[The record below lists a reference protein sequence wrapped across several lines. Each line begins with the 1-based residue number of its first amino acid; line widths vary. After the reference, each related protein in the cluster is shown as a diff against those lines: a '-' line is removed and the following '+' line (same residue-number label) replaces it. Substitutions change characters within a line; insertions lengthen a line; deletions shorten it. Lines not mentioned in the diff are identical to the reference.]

1 MSRSSV
7 LPRLGRAYQETRRIS
22 RILELIQIITA
33 RPGRCRR
40 RDLAARFEI
49 SERMIQKDLDVIRNG
64 LKLTLA
70 RSAEGYRFDDLPRLP
85 AVGFSFAEAISLLL
99 AVEAGRRN
107 TGIGTADLEA
117 AVGRLRGLFPPEFI
131 RRTHE
136 LGRTAAK
143 GKPVSAEHRPQML
156 ALLQRAVLEARKVC
170 IRYSTS
176 SRGGEE
182 SVRIVHPYHLLS
194 YVRSWHLVAHC
205 EHRDRVLTF
214 KVDRIRKAELLGEHF
229 EVPFDFSLEDHIGDG
244 WGVMSS
250 QGVEASDVELLF
262 DPEAGRWVTEEKW
275 HQSQTFEVLPDGSVQ
290 FRLHLP
296 ITPDFVSW
304 ILYYGPRVE
313 VIAPIELRS
322 RVAEEHQRAA
332 EQYRAGEVKSIKGGN
347 L

>member
-1 MSRSSV
+1 V
-7 LPRLGRAYQETRRIS
+7 LPRLGRPYQETRRIS

-33 RPGRCRR
+33 LPGRCRR

-64 LKLTLA
+64 LKLTLG

-85 AVGFSFAEAISLLL
+85 AVGFSFAEGISLLL

-117 AVGRLRGLFPPEFI
+117 AIGRLRGLFPPEFI

-136 LGRTAAK
+136 LGRGAAK

-156 ALLQRAVLEARKVC
+156 ALLQRAVLEGRKVR

-182 SVRIVHPYHLLS
+182 NIRIVHPYHVLS
-194 YVRSWHLVAHC
+194 YVRSWHLVAYC
-205 EHRDRVLTF
+205 ERREKVLTF
-214 KVDRIRKAELLGEHF
+214 KVDRIRKAELLSERF

-244 WGVMSS
+244 WGVMGSH
-250 QGVEASDVELLF
+250 GEEATDVELLF
-262 DPEAGRWVTEEKW
+262 DPEAGRWVSEEKW
-275 HQSQTFEVLPDGSVQ
+275 HKSQTFEVQQDGSVR

-304 ILYYGPRVE
+304 ILYYGSRVE
-313 VIAPIELRS
+313 VVIPAELRD

-332 EQYRAGEVKSIKGGN
+332 DRYGVGDERSIKGGN
-347 L
+347 LQ